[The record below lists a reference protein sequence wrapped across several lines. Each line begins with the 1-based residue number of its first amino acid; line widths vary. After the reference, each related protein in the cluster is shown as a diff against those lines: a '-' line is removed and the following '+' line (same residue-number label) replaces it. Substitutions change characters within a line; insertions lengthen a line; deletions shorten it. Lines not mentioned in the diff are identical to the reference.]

1 MTAATTQTSNRTEAK
16 TPKLF
21 KRLLVGIDRSPES
34 LEAARQAA
42 ILAEDDAPI
51 TLLSA
56 WEAPAPTTSVLS
68 ALPWPGPELDVSGK
82 AAEKAVSLAKRKLGR
97 RRGLTAKIAF
107 GVSWK
112 KLIQEA
118 GVEDATLIAI
128 GSHGQGRM
136 RGIMIGS
143 TGTEVIHK
151 AHCSVLVARRAGPS
165 FPRRLVVGLDG
176 SSESVAAFRVAEE
189 LASRFGGEVRPIAAY
204 GGIEADMEA
213 VAQLV
218 EHWEGTPDDAVYS
231 LVAAS
236 ADADLLVV
244 GSRGLHGVR
253 ALGSV
258 SERVAHQAR
267 CSTLI
272 VRQGLEAG
280 ND

>member
-1 MTAATTQTSNRTEAK
+1 MTAATTQTSTTIEAA
-16 TPKLF
+16 PKLF
-21 KRLLVGIDRSPES
+21 ERVVVGIDRSPES

-42 ILAEDDAPI
+42 ILAEDEAPI
-51 TLLSA
+51 TLLGA
-56 WEAPAPTTSVLS
+56 WEPPAPTTSVLS

-82 AAEKAVSLAKRKLGR
+82 AAEEAVSLAKRKLGR

-151 AHCSVLVARRAGPS
+151 AHCSVLIARRAGPS

-176 SSESVAAFRVAEE
+176 SPESVAAFRVAEQ
-189 LASRFGGEVRPIAAY
+189 LATRFGGKVRPIVAY
-204 GGIEADMEA
+204 GGVEADMEA

-218 EHWEGTPDDAVYS
+218 EQWEGTPDDAVYS

-258 SERVAHQAR
+258 SERVAHRAH

-272 VRQGLEAG
+272 VRPGLEAG

>member
-1 MTAATTQTSNRTEAK
+1 MTAPTTQTSTTTEAA
-16 TPKLF
+16 PNVF
-21 KRLLVGIDRSPES
+21 KHLLVGLDRSPES

-56 WEAPAPTTSVLS
+56 WQPPAPPTSVLS

-82 AAEKAVSLAKRKLGR
+82 AAEEAVSLAKRKLS
-97 RRGLTAKIAF
+97 RRGGMTAKVAC

-128 GSHGQGRM
+128 GSRGQGRM

-143 TGTEVIHK
+143 TGTEVIHN
-151 AHCSVLVARRAGPS
+151 AHCSVLVARRAGPG

-176 SSESVAAFRVAEE
+176 SRESVAAFRVAEE
-189 LASRFGGEVRPIAAY
+189 LASRFGGEVRPIVAY
-204 GGIEADMEA
+204 GGVEADMEA
-213 VAQLV
+213 VGELV
-218 EHWEGTPDDAVYS
+218 EHWEGMPDDAVYS

-280 ND
+280 SD